1 MPTTNA
7 GNFISLD
14 EAINITSAFRKGKD
28 LILNPNYVGKGILP
42 ICETFD
48 RGLFEKILQQEGCT
62 GLRIYNS
69 MDDSYK
75 LHTVIVGVNAKN
87 EDMLPSNTSDN
98 GNQIIEQG
106 ERCPDVCP
114 PPSALNS

>member
-28 LILNPNYVGKGILP
+28 LILNPVYVGKEILP

-62 GLRIYNS
+62 GFRIYNS
-69 MDDSYK
+69 MDDSLK
-75 LHTVIVGVNAKN
+75 LHTVIVGINAKN
-87 EDMLPSNTSDN
+87 EDMLPSNTSPN
-98 GNQIIEQG
+98 NQIIEQG
-106 ERCPDVCP
+106 SRCPSYCP